1 MRTSAI
7 LSRAQNTFHHNP
19 RLRGPVS
26 SSVNRQYSIRTPPLN
41 TGYSLME
48 YTAGL
53 KFRKIVYSTDENV
66 IIIEN
71 IDKLQLIL

>member
-1 MRTSAI
+1 
-7 LSRAQNTFHHNP
+7 
-19 RLRGPVS
+19 
-26 SSVNRQYSIRTPPLN
+26 
-41 TGYSLME
+41 ME